1 LNVHR
6 VSVRASLGLGK
17 GQAAT
22 ERRGRYRA
30 TTMLYDVLVV
40 SNGGGG
46 KRFTTERDAP
56 LSVGDTFE
64 QDSESYRV
72 LAIQTGH
79 GPFDY
84 VVEAEWLASPGPR
97 EFASA

>member
-1 LNVHR
+1 LR
-6 VSVRASLGLGK
+6 V
-17 GQAAT
+17 AADD
-22 ERRGRYRA
+22 GNPA
-30 TTMLYDVLVV
+30 ALPCNTMLYDVLVV

-56 LSVGDTFE
+56 LSVGDTFD

-79 GPFDY
+79 GPFDG
-84 VVEAEWLASPGPR
+84 VIEAEWLGSSGPG
-97 EFASA
+97 ELAANA

>member
-1 LNVHR
+1 
-6 VSVRASLGLGK
+6 
-17 GQAAT
+17 
-22 ERRGRYRA
+22 
-30 TTMLYDVLVV
+30 MLYDVLVV

-56 LSVGDTFE
+56 LSVGDSFE

-79 GPFDY
+79 GPFD
-84 VVEAEWLASPGPR
+84 
-97 EFASA
+97 